1 MFRLDNQV
9 AVVTGGAKG
18 IGKATAEI
26 FAAAGAKVALW
37 DLDPKVEEIAAQIGA
52 KAYLVDTANW
62 ESVQNATAQT
72 LADWGTIHILINN
85 AGILRDASLLKMD
98 IAQWEQVININLT
111 GVFHCAKAIL
121 PTLKAQKYGRII
133 NASSIAGVYGNFGQT
148 NYSAAKAGVIGF
160 TKSLAREVGRMGV
173 TANAIAPGVIAT
185 DMTATIP
192 QEYMEKMQAGIPVGR
207 VGQVQDIAYAYLYL
221 ASPQAGFV
229 NGAVLHVDGG
239 MVL

>member
-1 MFRLDNQV
+1 MFRVENQV
-9 AVVTGGAKG
+9 AVITGGAKG
-18 IGKATAEI
+18 IGKATAEV

-37 DLDPKVEEIAAQIGA
+37 DLDPKVEEIAAQIGG
-52 KAYLVDTANW
+52 KAYLVDTSNW

-98 IAQWEQVININLT
+98 VAQWEQVININLT
-111 GVFHCAKAIL
+111 GVFHCVKAIL

-185 DMTATIP
+185 EMTATIP

-207 VGQVQDIAYAYLYL
+207 IGQVQDIAYAYLYL